1 MTPTNWNY
9 MLEAKGTC
17 QGRITKIGQGGKI
30 YFVLRARAK
39 IPPPLGM
46 IFAPSGP
53 TFLVWDLMTPPP
65 PLYNPF

>member
-17 QGRITKIGQGGKI
+17 QGRITKIGQGGEDL
-30 YFVLRARAK
+30 FCPARACEN
-39 IPPPLGM
+39 PPPLGM

-65 PLYNPF
+65 PP